1 MTTPT
6 GALASAL
13 DHYALAGQQT
23 QKKAELDQ
31 NAFLKLMMTQLKNQD
46 PTKPMDSS
54 AFLGQI
60 AQFSTVSG
68 IGELQKSFGLL
79 STALQSNQALQS
91 STMVGRTVM
100 VERDSA
106 PLAADGLR
114 GAVEL
119 PQSTGSLMLGIYSR
133 GGELVKQISLGA
145 QSAGTVPFT
154 WNGLDDAG
162 AALPAGQ
169 YVVKAEA
176 QTADGPRAVGT
187 WIAAKVESVS
197 VRANEAPRLNLAGL
211 GAVTLDQIKQVQ

>member
-1 MTTPT
+1 MTTQT
-6 GALASAL
+6 GALSSVL
-13 DHYALAGQQT
+13 DQYSLAGQQT

-68 IGELQKSFGLL
+68 IGELQKSFGTL

-100 VERDSA
+100 VEGRT
-106 PLAADGLR
+106 AAVGAEGLR
-114 GAVEL
+114 GAVDL
-119 PQSTGSLMLGIYSR
+119 PQSTGALTLGIYSAK
-133 GGELVKQISLGA
+133 GELVKQLSLGA
-145 QSAGTVPFT
+145 RSAGAVPFT

-162 AALPAGQ
+162 VAVPPGSYTL
-169 YVVKAEA
+169 KAEA
-176 QTADGPRAVGT
+176 QTASGPVAVGT
-187 WIAAKVESVS
+187 WLAGKVESVS